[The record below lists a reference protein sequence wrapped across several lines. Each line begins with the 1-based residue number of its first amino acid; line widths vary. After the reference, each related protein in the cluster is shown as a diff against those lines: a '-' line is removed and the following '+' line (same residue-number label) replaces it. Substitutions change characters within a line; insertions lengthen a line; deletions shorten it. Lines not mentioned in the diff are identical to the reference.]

1 MHFQWYPGHM
11 TKAKRMMQENI
22 KLIDLVIEL
31 VDARVP
37 ISSRN
42 PDIDELGKNKA
53 RLILLNKSDLAED
66 KWNDAWSEYFRE
78 KGFSVVKVNSKKG
91 GGIKSINGV
100 IQEACKEKI
109 ERDRK
114 RGILNRPVRAMVV
127 GIPNVGKSTFINALA
142 GKACAKTGN
151 KPGVTKGKQWI
162 RLNKNVELLDT
173 PGILWPRF
181 EDQAVGLKLAFIG
194 SIKDEILQTEELA
207 GKACAKTG
215 NKPGVTKGKQWIRL
229 NKNVELLDTPGIL
242 WPRFEDQAVGLK
254 LAFIGSIKDEIL
266 QTEELAAELVKF
278 MNENYPGVL
287 ENKYNVEEDTDP
299 YGMLEK
305 IAESRHCLVRGNELD
320 TEKAS
325 VLLMDDFRNGRLGK
339 LTLEYPDAY

>member
-11 TKAKRMMQENI
+11 TKAKRMMQEDI

-31 VDARVP
+31 VDARIP
-37 ISSRN
+37 MSSRN

-66 KWNDAWSEYFRE
+66 KKNDEWMEYFKA

-91 GGIKSINGV
+91 GGIKSIQGV

-173 PGILWPRF
+173 PGILWPKF
-181 EDQAVGLKLAFIG
+181 EDQTVGLRLAFIG
-194 SIKDEILQTEELA
+194 SIRDEIL
-207 GKACAKTG
+207 
-215 NKPGVTKGKQWIRL
+215 NI
-229 NKNVELLDTPGIL
+229 
-242 WPRFEDQAVGLK
+242 
-254 LAFIGSIKDEIL
+254 
-266 QTEELAAELVKF
+266 EELAAELIQF
-278 MNENYPGVL
+278 MKINYMGVL
-287 ENKYNVEEDTDP
+287 AEKYDIIEAEDP
-299 YGMLEK
+299 YQCLAD
-305 IAESRHCLVRGNELD
+305 IARSRHCLLKGNELD
-320 TEKAS
+320 TEKAAI
-325 VLLMDDFRNGRLGK
+325 LLMDDFRNGRMGK
-339 LTLEYPDAY
+339 ITLEFAEDYE